1 MPKPKKPELKKP
13 QSQSQSQSHP
23 RPSPPPNWPPLRPL
37 LPATDLRLTALVP
50 DQIYLIRNFLPA
62 GLCKTY
68 SSFLSSLPLTT
79 TPGKPKKDEAVRV
92 NDRFQV
98 EDARFAEMLW
108 SGTAMKEL
116 VTRRLGKDEHEE
128 YEEEGAG
135 ADGAHQREDVAELA
149 RRTWGGEVLG
159 LNPNIRIY
167 RYSTGQFF
175 AQHCMWR
182 EGFWPV
188 LLRWTDFVLTILTD
202 DESNFLTF
210 RPASSTKSTPART
223 TWTLLIYLTACNG
236 GETVFYPEPTRA
248 DRNPE
253 PISVAPEMGMALLH
267 RHGDHCMLHEGKE
280 VTAGEKWVL
289 RSDLVVAR

>member
-13 QSQSQSQSHP
+13 QSQSQSQSH
-23 RPSPPPNWPPLRPL
+23 PNWPPLRPL

-62 GLCKTY
+62 SLCKTY

-116 VTRRLGKDEHEE
+116 VTCRLGEDE
-128 YEEEGAG
+128 YEEEEYE
-135 ADGAHQREDVAELA
+135 EDVAELA

-159 LNPNIRIY
+159 LNPKIRIY

-175 AQHCMWR
+175 AQHCM
-182 EGFWPV
+182 
-188 LLRWTDFVLTILTD
+188 
-202 DESNFLTF
+202 
-210 RPASSTKSTPART
+210 
-223 TWTLLIYLTACNG
+223 
-236 GETVFYPEPTRA
+236 
-248 DRNPE
+248 
-253 PISVAPEMGMALLH
+253 
-267 RHGDHCMLHEGKE
+267 
-280 VTAGEKWVL
+280 
-289 RSDLVVAR
+289 